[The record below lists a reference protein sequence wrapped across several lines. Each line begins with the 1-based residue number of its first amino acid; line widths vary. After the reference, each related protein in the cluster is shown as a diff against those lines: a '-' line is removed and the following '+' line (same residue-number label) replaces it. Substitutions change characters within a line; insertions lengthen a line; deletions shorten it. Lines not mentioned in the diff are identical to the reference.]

1 MNLLEKYQNEYQDS
15 VRINYH
21 EPTGL
26 YILKYLHNG
35 VDFTDPLILQARGLV
50 LDRDGNIIMRG
61 FNKFF
66 NHQQYDARETVPES
80 FKVKHTH
87 LIVPDADH
95 KVTFWEKYDGT
106 CITVGLY
113 NGDYLVT
120 TPGAIEHPQYAPR
133 VREML
138 AETPQVKAWLE
149 EHPGH
154 ALVFEY
160 ISPDNL
166 INVRYTEE
174 ALVLLAV
181 TDVENGAKHPSVAVE
196 LGEKLGLKVPTVYK
210 MNMRQVAKVQ
220 AEAKDIEGY
229 IAVNHAGNLIKFK
242 ADDWFKKSNAYI
254 HPYVRMDSVKSIAAV
269 MEAMRDDNIDD
280 MMGRQAELS
289 SMGVT
294 DRLTPVIAAIE
305 DLVQET
311 LNVSAELAANLKA
324 ANGNPELEHEVRV
337 AFHKRR
343 DINST
348 VRSAAWLNHTKG
360 IHPLE
365 YFSKADKKRNVARLI
380 IDRKNKTAEQ

>member
-35 VDFTDPLILQARGLV
+35 VDFTDPLIFMARGLV
-50 LDRDGNIIMRG
+50 LDREGNIVMRA

-66 NHQQYDARETVPES
+66 NHRQYDTREEIPES
-80 FKVKHTH
+80 FKSEYTH
-87 LIVPDADH
+87 LIVPDAEH
-95 KVTFWEKYDGT
+95 EVTFWEKYDGT

-113 NGDYLVT
+113 EGDYLIT

-133 VREML
+133 VRKLL
-138 AETPQVKAWLE
+138 ADTPQVKEWLKTN
-149 EHPGH
+149 PGH

-254 HPYVRMDSVKSIAAV
+254 HPYVRMDSVKSIATV
-269 MEAMRDDNIDD
+269 MEAMRDDTIDD

-294 DRLTPVIAAIE
+294 DRLTPVIDAIE

-343 DINST
+343 DIEGIITST
-348 VRSAAWLNHTKG
+348 AWLNYTKG
-360 IHPLE
+360 VHPLE
-365 YFSKADKKRNVARLI
+365 NFAKEDKKYNVARLVLE
-380 IDRKNKTAEQ
+380 RKKRAAKQ